1 MSQALIKRGFQ
12 QAKRL
17 MLIQAILIVVIASLG
32 LLKNYQVAIAL
43 LSGGMAVY
51 LANLY
56 FVFKVFSKSG
66 AQASKQVV
74 RAFYL
79 GETLKIIISVSLL
92 VIAFILLPGFE
103 MFVLVGYISALLL
116 QWLTPVIVKTH

>member
-1 MSQALIKRGFQ
+1 MSQALIKRGFE

-17 MLIQAILIVVIASLG
+17 LLIQAILIVAIASLG
-32 LLKNYQVAIAL
+32 LLKNYQVALAL
-43 LSGGMAVY
+43 LSGGIAVY
-51 LANLY
+51 IANLY
-56 FVFKVFSKSG
+56 FVYKVFSKSG

-79 GETLKIIISVSLL
+79 GETLKIVISVSLL
-92 VIAFILLPGFE
+92 VVAFILLPGFE

-116 QWLTPVIVKTH
+116 QWLTPVMVKTH